1 MQVTSHKNPQKVELR
16 QEQGKVREYFLR
28 DNITEEQVE
37 NEQGDL
43 ITQYKY
49 DEVRVKL
56 VNRANIEDYINN
68 NFYLLFEQGQLEEQT
83 PDNPSAE
90 ERISE
95 LEDTILS
102 LLEV

>member
-16 QEQGKVREYFLR
+16 QEQGKAREYFLR

-56 VNRANIEDYINN
+56 VDRANIEDYINN
-68 NFYLLFEQGQLEEQT
+68 NFYLLFEQGQLKEQT

>member
-16 QEQGKVREYFLR
+16 QEQGKAREYFLR

-56 VNRANIEDYINN
+56 VDRANIEDYINN
-68 NFYLLFEQGQLEEQT
+68 NFNLLFEQGKLEEQT

>member
-37 NEQGDL
+37 NEQGNL
-43 ITQYKY
+43 ITQYMY

-56 VNRANIEDYINN
+56 VNRANIENYINN
-68 NFYLLFEQGQLEEQT
+68 NFNLLFEQGQLEEQT
-83 PDNPSAE
+83 PSNPSQD
-90 ERISE
+90 ERMSE
-95 LEDTILS
+95 LEDTILN

>member
-83 PDNPSAE
+83 PSNPSQD

-95 LEDTILS
+95 LEDTILN
-102 LLEV
+102 LLGV